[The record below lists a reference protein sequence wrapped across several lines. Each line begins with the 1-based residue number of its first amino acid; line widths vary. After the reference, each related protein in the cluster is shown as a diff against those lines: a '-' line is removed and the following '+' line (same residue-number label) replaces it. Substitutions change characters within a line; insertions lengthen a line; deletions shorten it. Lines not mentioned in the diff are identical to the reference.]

1 MKPIEC
7 PCCGSEMEYKG
18 RFFRRYNIVEAY
30 TVTQHFQCG
39 ECQYS
44 NAIVA
49 PTEKA
54 ARRAWNKSLI
64 GRVRKLINSPMYTG
78 PNVMKKSLVWWLR
91 RMFGGD
97 Q

>member
-1 MKPIEC
+1 MA
-7 PCCGSEMEYKG
+7 YKG
-18 RFFRRYNIVEAY
+18 PYLTRYVI
-30 TVTQHFQCG
+30 TDKRIITQHFQCG
-39 ECQYS
+39 ECRYF
-44 NAIVA
+44 NGVVA

-64 GRVRKLINSPMYTG
+64 GQLRERYSDIINHRQVVINFMDILS
-78 PNVMKKSLVWWLR
+78 